1 MKLSVAE
8 AASLLAASDDQ
19 VYDWIEDASLPARR
33 IRGKYHINPTELLEW
48 ATEHD
53 IVIAPRAFKRP
64 GDAPGIPSV
73 ADALRAGGVHYDV
86 PGSDTATVL
95 RTIVNALPLGDDSDR
110 ETLLQFI
117 LAREGLGMSVA
128 AEGVAIPSVRVP
140 TVLSAT
146 ESVLMLSFLAKPLTL
161 NFPEPRPIHTMF
173 FLVCP
178 TVHAHLAMVAKI
190 IYCLKDEAFRDAI
203 LHRAPLDEI
212 LRTAAAAE
220 EETKGA

>member
-1 MKLSVAE
+1 MKLSVTE

-19 VYDWIEDASLPARR
+19 VYDWIEDSSLPARR

-73 ADALRAGGVHYDV
+73 ADALRAGGVHYNV
-86 PGSDTATVL
+86 PGSDNTTVL
-95 RTIVNALPLGDDSDR
+95 RTIVNALPLADESDR
-110 ETLLQFI
+110 ETLLHFI
-117 LAREGLGMSVA
+117 LARQGLGMSVA
-128 AEGVAIPSVRVP
+128 AERIAIPSVRVP
-140 TVLSAT
+140 TVLAAS
-146 ESVLMLSFLAKPLTL
+146 ESVLMLSFLAQPLTL
-161 NFPEPRPIHTMF
+161 NFPEPRKIDTMF

-203 LHRAPLDEI
+203 LRRAPLDQI
-212 LRTAAAAE
+212 LRAAAGAE
-220 EETKGA
+220 EETTGA

>member
-1 MKLSVAE
+1 MKLSVPE
-8 AASLLAASDDQ
+8 AASLLATSDDQ

-53 IVIAPRAFKRP
+53 IVIAPRAFNRP

-86 PGSDTATVL
+86 PGSDTVAAL
-95 RTIVNALPLGDDSDR
+95 RAIVSDLPLADESDR

-117 LAREGLGMSVA
+117 LPRQGLGMSVA
-128 AEGVAIPSVRVP
+128 AEGIAIPSVRVP

-161 NFPEPRPIHTMF
+161 NFPEPRLIHTMF

-178 TVHAHLAMVAKI
+178 TVHAHLAMVAKLA
-190 IYCLKDEAFRDAI
+190 YCLRDDAFRGAI
-203 LHRAPLDEI
+203 LRRAPLDEI
-212 LRTAAAAE
+212 LRAAAAAE
-220 EETKGA
+220 EETTTA